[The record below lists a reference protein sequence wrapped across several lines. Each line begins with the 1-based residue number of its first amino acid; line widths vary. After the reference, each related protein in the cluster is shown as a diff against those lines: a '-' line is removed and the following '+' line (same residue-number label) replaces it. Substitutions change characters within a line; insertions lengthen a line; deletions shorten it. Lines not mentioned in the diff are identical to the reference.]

1 MVQKYCPTCK
11 DLIPV
16 ACKSCPC
23 GHKFVKTVLEPDKS
37 EQPRTLNDSPL
48 GREASGRPRRRSAMN
63 SLYYHSSLNLSSYT
77 PSKLAKKEAT
87 SGTDST
93 GTQQTENGSDIV
105 ANPVRVKRRRGRP
118 RLTPLPK
125 LEHKEE
131 KEEAE
136 EVETKPKEAVYPALQ
151 QRRTGLIYNR
161 LRSASALYHSSHSTS
176 DNSKLSKS
184 NRAVNESESYT
195 KLYQSLSPEKK
206 THFAH
211 ILTDINLKFMKN
223 SNFPL

>member
-1 MVQKYCPTCK
+1 MT
-11 DLIPV
+11 I
-16 ACKSCPC
+16 S
-23 GHKFVKTVLEPDKS
+23 EPNTTLVPDNQRFS
-37 EQPRTLNDSPL
+37 EDYRFL
-48 GREASGRPRRRSAMN
+48 
-63 SLYYHSSLNLSSYT
+63 
-77 PSKLAKKEAT
+77 
-87 SGTDST
+87 
-93 GTQQTENGSDIV
+93 V
-105 ANPVRVKRRRGRP
+105 
-118 RLTPLPK
+118 
-125 LEHKEE
+125 
-131 KEEAE
+131 
-136 EVETKPKEAVYPALQ
+136 
-151 QRRTGLIYNR
+151 IYNR